1 MKTFYLRKSILVAAL
16 FAVSFAVQGQGI
28 YQKNNDTENV
38 GNGGNNNSNGNG
50 SDSGSLRAGGTEND
64 DDGGGPGKITPVGD
78 GAWVMVAGSFL
89 FGLVVWKR
97 EKKKGKK
104 L

>member
-16 FAVSFAVQGQGI
+16 FAVSFTVQGQGI

-38 GNGGNNNSNGNG
+38 GNGGGNNTGSN
-50 SDSGSLRAGGTEND
+50 DSAFRAGGTENE
-64 DDGGGPGKITPVGD
+64 DDGGGQGKMTPVGD

-97 EKKKGKK
+97 EKKKKK
-104 L
+104 N